1 MKITGFHKA
10 MAMVIG
16 VMTLGLLEQHDVTNN
31 ADFLTGVGAGLL
43 GVLFGALLVDML
55 ND

>member
-10 MAMVIG
+10 MGMVIG
-16 VMTLGLLEQHDVTNN
+16 VVALGLLEQHDITNN
-31 ADFLTGVGAGLL
+31 ADFLTGLGAGLL
-43 GVLFGALLVDML
+43 GVLFGALIVDML